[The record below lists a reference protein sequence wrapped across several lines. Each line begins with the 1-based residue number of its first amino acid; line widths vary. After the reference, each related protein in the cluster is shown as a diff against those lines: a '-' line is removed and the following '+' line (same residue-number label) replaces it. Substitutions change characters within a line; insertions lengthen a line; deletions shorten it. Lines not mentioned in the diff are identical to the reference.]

1 MDNHLQE
8 LPNSYAYCE
17 GLIVQAGLAVVVV
30 AVVVELTEGVLDVA
44 VAFEVV
50 VDDMQFVAILATLVV
65 TIPVVVVNVHV
76 VLVSN
81 EAFAHVVVP
90 VEPAVMS
97 LMVFL
102 LSTDSVVEVVLDAVT
117 PLDAVADVVGYVLL
131 VMMMTH
137 FVPYCVVVSLISV
150 VLVVSA
156 PVEKVVAVAG
166 KIALFAFGFAL
177 QTAATA
183 VVAAVQIEAAAAL
196 VAVHEA

>member
-1 MDNHLQE
+1 M
-8 LPNSYAYCE
+8 A
-17 GLIVQAGLAVVVV
+17 
-30 AVVVELTEGVLDVA
+30 
-44 VAFEVV
+44 
-50 VDDMQFVAILATLVV
+50 
-65 TIPVVVVNVHV
+65 VVNVHV

-81 EAFAHVVVP
+81 EAFAHAVVP

-117 PLDAVADVVGYVLL
+117 PLDVVADLEGYVLL

-137 FVPYCVVVSLISV
+137 FVPYCVVVSLIFV

-156 PVEKVVAVAG
+156 PVEKVAVVAG
-166 KIALFAFGFAL
+166 KIALFVFGFAL